1 MLRCTP
7 RPPHTHAKMHKHT
20 EESLDFFKPS
30 MIFVPS
36 GLRPMV
42 PFMFID
48 YNAVSTVQWGLREK
62 ERAGEDDSPQD
73 MLIFNLPTLNT
84 PPTHTHHSLHA
95 QNSTSGAEMLSPVC
109 LPAGIAG
116 VALFLVFI
124 AILNLYLTPL
134 LPSSPVFSLY
144 LSLSLPT
151 GSSQWNKVVKV
162 EDADIVWQICEC
174 VRTTCSSI

>member
-1 MLRCTP
+1 
-7 RPPHTHAKMHKHT
+7 MHQHT
-20 EESLDFFKPS
+20 EESLEFFKSS

-36 GLRPMV
+36 GLRPVV

-48 YNAVSTVQWGLREK
+48 YEAVSTVQWGLREK
-62 ERAGEDDSPQD
+62 EKEKAGDDDSPQD

-84 PPTHTHHSLHA
+84 HTPPHTHHSLHV
-95 QNSTSGAEMLSPVC
+95 QNSTSGAEMLTPVC

-116 VALFLVFI
+116 VALFTVFI

-151 GSSQWNKVVKV
+151 GSSQGNKVVKV
-162 EDADIVWQICEC
+162 EDADIVWPICVC
-174 VRTTCSSI
+174 VCAHYMQ